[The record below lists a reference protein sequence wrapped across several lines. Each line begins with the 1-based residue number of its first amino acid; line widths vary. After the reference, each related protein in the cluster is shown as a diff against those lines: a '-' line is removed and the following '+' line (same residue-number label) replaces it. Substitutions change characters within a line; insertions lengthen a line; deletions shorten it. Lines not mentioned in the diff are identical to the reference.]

1 MRKGLYIKIALQNI
15 RKNAKV
21 YVPYILTCLGTV
33 AMYYMIGFLSYHE
46 GIDQIFGGGYVRSI
60 MLMGVWVTAI
70 FAVLFLFYTNSF
82 LMKRRKKEFGLY
94 NILGMEKKHLSRVM
108 LYETVVIAAISLV
121 GGVLAGILLSKLMI
135 LVLMKI
141 FNLNQPIGFMV
152 STRAIGSSLQL
163 FGVIFLLL
171 FLNSLHQIHLAK
183 PIELLR
189 GGEVGEKE
197 PKTNWITAILGLLC
211 LGSGYYI
218 SLTIENPLMTLMLFF
233 VAAVLVIMGTYLVF
247 ISGSIA
253 ILKLLRRWKRF
264 YYKTS
269 HFISVSGMI
278 YRMRQNAA
286 GLASIC
292 ILSTMVLVMI
302 SSTFSLY
309 AGIEKNVAQRY
320 PADIN
325 ITLHSWQEE
334 DQSALEA
341 HMDAVLSAQQ
351 LGEVQM
357 EKYRHV
363 GFSTILDGNTVIM
376 DEETMNS
383 VGTLDDLW
391 TVDMIPLEEHNA
403 LNGVQETLAENEV
416 LLCSYGREYPYDSI
430 VIDGKTYQVQAQ
442 LQTTKE
448 ASGEATVSAWGAI
461 FVIANQEVI
470 DQWIAS
476 YPLLASQTDTIFHYN
491 LPDASAQQLTALE
504 ETMGG
509 DALLNTNLNV
519 SSYVEFQESNRTGLR
534 EMYGGLF
541 FLGLFLGLLF
551 IMATILI
558 IYYKQIS
565 EGYDDRK
572 RFEIMQKV
580 GLSRKDIKHS
590 IHSQV
595 LMVFFLPLLMAGCHL
610 AGAFPAIARILV
622 LLQAVS
628 DRMFFYCNLGCF
640 AVFAVLYL
648 LIYLITAK
656 VYYKIVQ

>member
-60 MLMGVWVTAI
+60 MLMCVWVTAI

-171 FLNSLHQIHLAK
+171 FLNSLRQIHLAK

-218 SLTIENPLMTLMLFF
+218 SLTIESPLMTLMLFF
-233 VAAVLVIMGTYLVF
+233 VAVVLVITGTYLVF

-403 LNGVQETLAENEV
+403 LNGVQEALAENEV

-448 ASGEATVSAWGAI
+448 ASGEATASAWGAI

-565 EGYDDRK
+565 EGYDDRE

>member
-1 MRKGLYIKIALQNI
+1 M
-15 RKNAKV
+15 
-21 YVPYILTCLGTV
+21 
-33 AMYYMIGFLSYHE
+33 
-46 GIDQIFGGGYVRSI
+46 
-60 MLMGVWVTAI
+60 W
-70 FAVLFLFYTNSF
+70 
-82 LMKRRKKEFGLY
+82 
-94 NILGMEKKHLSRVM
+94 
-108 LYETVVIAAISLV
+108 
-121 GGVLAGILLSKLMI
+121 
-135 LVLMKI
+135 
-141 FNLNQPIGFMV
+141 
-152 STRAIGSSLQL
+152 
-163 FGVIFLLL
+163 
-171 FLNSLHQIHLAK
+171 
-183 PIELLR
+183 
-189 GGEVGEKE
+189 
-197 PKTNWITAILGLLC
+197 
-211 LGSGYYI
+211 
-218 SLTIENPLMTLMLFF
+218 
-233 VAAVLVIMGTYLVF
+233 
-247 ISGSIA
+247 
-253 ILKLLRRWKRF
+253 
-264 YYKTS
+264 
-269 HFISVSGMI
+269 
-278 YRMRQNAA
+278 
-286 GLASIC
+286 
-292 ILSTMVLVMI
+292 
-302 SSTFSLY
+302 
-309 AGIEKNVAQRY
+309 AQRY

-341 HMDAVLSAQQ
+341 QMDAVLSAQQ

-416 LLCSYGREYPYDSI
+416 LLYSYGREYPYDSI
-430 VIDGKTYQVQAQ
+430 VIDGKTYQVQSRPQ
-442 LQTTKE
+442 NMKE
-448 ASGEATVSAWGAI
+448 ASGEATASAWGALFI
-461 FVIANQEVI
+461 VANQAVI

-476 YPLLASQTDTIFHYN
+476 YPLLTSQTDTIYHYN

-565 EGYDDRK
+565 EGYDDRE

>member
-171 FLNSLHQIHLAK
+171 FLNSLRQIHLAK

-218 SLTIENPLMTLMLFF
+218 SLTIESPLMTLMLFF
-233 VAAVLVIMGTYLVF
+233 VAVVLVITGTYLVF

-341 HMDAVLSAQQ
+341 QMDAVLSAQQ

-430 VIDGKTYQVQAQ
+430 VIDGKPYQVRAQ

-448 ASGEATVSAWGAI
+448 ASGEATASAWGAI

-565 EGYDDRK
+565 EGYDDRE

>member
-171 FLNSLHQIHLAK
+171 FLNSLRQIHLAK

-218 SLTIENPLMTLMLFF
+218 SLTIESPLMTLMLFF
-233 VAAVLVIMGTYLVF
+233 VAVVLVITGTYLVF

-309 AGIEKNVAQRY
+309 AGIEKNVAQCY

-448 ASGEATVSAWGAI
+448 ASGEATASAWGAI

-565 EGYDDRK
+565 EGYDDRE

>member
-171 FLNSLHQIHLAK
+171 FLNSLRQIHLAK

-233 VAAVLVIMGTYLVF
+233 VAVVLVIMGTYLLF

-264 YYKTS
+264 
-269 HFISVSGMI
+269 
-278 YRMRQNAA
+278 
-286 GLASIC
+286 
-292 ILSTMVLVMI
+292 
-302 SSTFSLY
+302 
-309 AGIEKNVAQRY
+309 
-320 PADIN
+320 
-325 ITLHSWQEE
+325 
-334 DQSALEA
+334 
-341 HMDAVLSAQQ
+341 
-351 LGEVQM
+351 
-357 EKYRHV
+357 
-363 GFSTILDGNTVIM
+363 
-376 DEETMNS
+376 
-383 VGTLDDLW
+383 
-391 TVDMIPLEEHNA
+391 
-403 LNGVQETLAENEV
+403 
-416 LLCSYGREYPYDSI
+416 LL
-430 VIDGKTYQVQAQ
+430 
-442 LQTTKE
+442 
-448 ASGEATVSAWGAI
+448 
-461 FVIANQEVI
+461 
-470 DQWIAS
+470 
-476 YPLLASQTDTIFHYN
+476 
-491 LPDASAQQLTALE
+491 
-504 ETMGG
+504 
-509 DALLNTNLNV
+509 
-519 SSYVEFQESNRTGLR
+519 
-534 EMYGGLF
+534 
-541 FLGLFLGLLF
+541 
-551 IMATILI
+551 
-558 IYYKQIS
+558 
-565 EGYDDRK
+565 
-572 RFEIMQKV
+572 
-580 GLSRKDIKHS
+580 
-590 IHSQV
+590 
-595 LMVFFLPLLMAGCHL
+595 
-610 AGAFPAIARILV
+610 
-622 LLQAVS
+622 
-628 DRMFFYCNLGCF
+628 
-640 AVFAVLYL
+640 
-648 LIYLITAK
+648 
-656 VYYKIVQ
+656 

>member
-171 FLNSLHQIHLAK
+171 FLNSLRQIHLAK

-218 SLTIENPLMTLMLFF
+218 SLTIESPLMTLMLFF
-233 VAAVLVIMGTYLVF
+233 VAVVLVITGTYLVF

-403 LNGVQETLAENEV
+403 LNGVQEALAENEV

-448 ASGEATVSAWGAI
+448 ASGEATASAWGAI

-565 EGYDDRK
+565 EGYDDRE

>member
-1 MRKGLYIKIALQNI
+1 MRKGLYIKIAFQNI

-171 FLNSLHQIHLAK
+171 FLNSLRQIHLAK

-218 SLTIENPLMTLMLFF
+218 SLTIESPLMTLMLFF
-233 VAAVLVIMGTYLVF
+233 VAVVLVITGTYLVF

-403 LNGVQETLAENEV
+403 LNGVQEALAENEV

-430 VIDGKTYQVQAQ
+430 VIDGKTYQVRAQ

-448 ASGEATVSAWGAI
+448 ASGEATASAWGAI

>member
-1 MRKGLYIKIALQNI
+1 MRKGLYIKIAFQNI

-171 FLNSLHQIHLAK
+171 FLNSLRQIHLAK

-218 SLTIENPLMTLMLFF
+218 SLTIESPLMTLMLFF
-233 VAAVLVIMGTYLVF
+233 VAVVLVITGTYLVF

-448 ASGEATVSAWGAI
+448 ASGEATASAWGAI

-565 EGYDDRK
+565 EGYDDRE

>member
-171 FLNSLHQIHLAK
+171 FLNSLRQIHLAK

-218 SLTIENPLMTLMLFF
+218 SLTIESPLMTLMLFF
-233 VAAVLVIMGTYLVF
+233 VAVVLVITGTYLVF

-363 GFSTILDGNTVIM
+363 GFSIILDGNTVIM

-430 VIDGKTYQVQAQ
+430 VIDGKTYQVRAQ

-448 ASGEATVSAWGAI
+448 ASGEATASAWGAI

-476 YPLLASQTDTIFHYN
+476 YPLLDSQTDTIFHYN

-565 EGYDDRK
+565 EGYDDRE

>member
-171 FLNSLHQIHLAK
+171 FLNSLRQIHLAK

-218 SLTIENPLMTLMLFF
+218 SLTIESPLMTLMLFF
-233 VAAVLVIMGTYLVF
+233 VAVVLVITGTYLVF

-448 ASGEATVSAWGAI
+448 ASGEATASAWGAI

-565 EGYDDRK
+565 EGYDDRE

>member
-171 FLNSLHQIHLAK
+171 FLNSLRQIHLAK

-218 SLTIENPLMTLMLFF
+218 SLTIESPLMTLMLFF
-233 VAAVLVIMGTYLVF
+233 VAVVLVITGTYLVF

-403 LNGVQETLAENEV
+403 LNGVQEALAENEV

-430 VIDGKTYQVQAQ
+430 VIDGKTYQVRAQ

-448 ASGEATVSAWGAI
+448 ASGEATASAWGAI

>member
-171 FLNSLHQIHLAK
+171 FLNSLRQIHLAK

-218 SLTIENPLMTLMLFF
+218 SLTIESPLMTLMLFF
-233 VAAVLVIMGTYLVF
+233 VAVVLVITGTYLVF

-448 ASGEATVSAWGAI
+448 ASGEATASAWGAI
-461 FVIANQEVI
+461 FVITNQEVI

-565 EGYDDRK
+565 EGYDDRE

>member
-152 STRAIGSSLQL
+152 STRAIGSSWQL

-171 FLNSLHQIHLAK
+171 FLNSLRQIHLAK

-233 VAAVLVIMGTYLVF
+233 VAVVLVIMGTYLVF

-391 TVDMIPLEEHNA
+391 MVDMIPLEEHNA

-430 VIDGKTYQVQAQ
+430 VIDGKTYQVRAQ

-448 ASGEATVSAWGAI
+448 ASGEATASAWGAI

-565 EGYDDRK
+565 EGYDDRE

>member
-152 STRAIGSSLQL
+152 STRAIGSSWQL

-171 FLNSLHQIHLAK
+171 FLNSLRQIHLAK

-233 VAAVLVIMGTYLVF
+233 VAVVLVIMGTYLVF

-391 TVDMIPLEEHNA
+391 MVDMIPLEEHNA

-448 ASGEATVSAWGAI
+448 ASGEATASAWGAI

-565 EGYDDRK
+565 EGYDDRE

>member
-171 FLNSLHQIHLAK
+171 FLNSLRQIHLAK

-341 HMDAVLSAQQ
+341 QMDAVLSAQQ

-448 ASGEATVSAWGAI
+448 ASGEATASAWGAI

-565 EGYDDRK
+565 EGYDDRE

>member
-171 FLNSLHQIHLAK
+171 FLNSLRQIHLAK

-218 SLTIENPLMTLMLFF
+218 SLTIESPLMTLMLFF
-233 VAAVLVIMGTYLVF
+233 VAVVLVITGTYLVF

-341 HMDAVLSAQQ
+341 QMDAVLSAQQ

-430 VIDGKTYQVQAQ
+430 VIDGKTYQVRAQ

-448 ASGEATVSAWGAI
+448 ASGEATASAWGAI

-565 EGYDDRK
+565 EGYDDRE